1 MIIVLILKLIIYQL
15 YNFMKDTKINIDGM
29 KLDYNELN
37 AQIETFL
44 KLQEAN
50 RVGTSYVN
58 LMEKIIER
66 RDMLKQMLTDMGEL

>member
-1 MIIVLILKLIIYQL
+1 
-15 YNFMKDTKINIDGM
+15 MKDTKINIDGM